1 MNGPEGFL
9 PKNQNFMTQVARIP
23 WYRPVSYSYR
33 VHVKSKH
40 FPNNLKNSRK
50 FIDSSTLDS
59 TVYPRL
65 LFLFPLCFVG
75 SDKPLTIVSNFQKSF
90 WLIFNIT
97 WNKHFLFWQ
106 KRWCC
111 KVIAVW
117 KNLLFIMKVP
127 TFTFGEVFWK
137 CLNLNLSP
145 PLLRSVEPIYNSR
158 PGTWLIIHNFVPHF
172 DSHLWISI

>member
-1 MNGPEGFL
+1 MNLTCLNACLLSIVPYMWKESTLHIQIF
-9 PKNQNFMTQVARIP
+9 
-23 WYRPVSYSYR
+23 W
-33 VHVKSKH
+33 
-40 FPNNLKNSRK
+40 K
-50 FIDSSTLDS
+50 FREISLTACSSTLDS
-59 TVYPRL
+59 TVNPRL

-172 DSHLWISI
+172 DSQMWISIKKKIAK

>member
-1 MNGPEGFL
+1 MFKRL
-9 PKNQNFMTQVARIP
+9 FV
-23 WYRPVSYSYR
+23 VSYR
-33 VHVKSKH
+33 FLNVKSKH
-40 FPNNLKNSRK
+40 FPNILKISRN

-59 TVYPRL
+59 TTVNPRL

-106 KRWCC
+106 KRWRC

-172 DSHLWISI
+172 DSHLWISINKKIAKK